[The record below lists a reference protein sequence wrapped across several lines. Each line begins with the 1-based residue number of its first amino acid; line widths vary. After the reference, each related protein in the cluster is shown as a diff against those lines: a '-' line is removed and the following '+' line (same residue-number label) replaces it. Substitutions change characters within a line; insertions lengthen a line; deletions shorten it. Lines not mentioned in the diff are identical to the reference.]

1 MCHDLMISIITQPTQ
16 CQPSHQG
23 QPNTDPGPGKPPGD
37 RGQHHRRD
45 GRHRRSRS
53 EDRRR
58 DEYYPDP
65 RRHREY
71 YDQDRY
77 SQGPPSRYRDSGY
90 YDEAE
95 HYYDEADFHRPLSY
109 DRPRGARPL
118 YRYSSH

>member
-1 MCHDLMISIITQPTQ
+1 MFHDLMISIITQPTQ

-23 QPNTDPGPGKPPGD
+23 QPNTDPGPGKPGD
-37 RGQHHRRD
+37 RGQHPRRD

-53 EDRRR
+53 EDRRH
-58 DEYYPDP
+58 DGYYSDP

-71 YDQDRY
+71 YDQ
-77 SQGPPSRYRDSGY
+77 GPPPRYRDSGY

-118 YRYSSH
+118 YR